1 MIIDCD
7 TCDLQHTRTCEDC
20 IVTALL
26 GEDGILE
33 LAEEE
38 KAAIDALST
47 VGLIAPIRLVGRRVG
62 GGHARG
68 GDVDGGQVLG

>member
-7 TCDLQHTRTCEDC
+7 TCDMQHTRTCEDC

-62 GGHARG
+62 AMQAPD
-68 GDVDGGQVLG
+68 GDVAGPVHS

>member
-7 TCDLQHTRTCEDC
+7 TCDMQHTKTCDDC

-33 LAEEE
+33 LADDE
-38 KAAIDALST
+38 KIAIDELSK
-47 VGLIAPIRLVGRRVG
+47 VGLIAPIRLVGKSSVGRRP
-62 GGHARG
+62 R
-68 GDVDGGQVLG
+68 

>member
-7 TCDLQHTRTCEDC
+7 TCDMQHTRTCDDC

-33 LAEEE
+33 LADEE
-38 KAAIDALST
+38 KTAIDELSR
-47 VGLIAPIRLVGRRVG
+47 VGLIAPIRLVGRSAG
-62 GGHARG
+62 GGP
-68 GDVDGGQVLG
+68 LG

>member
-7 TCDLQHTRTCEDC
+7 ACDMQHTRTCGDC

-38 KAAIDALST
+38 KTAIDALST

-62 GGHARG
+62 GGHTRVGEVG
-68 GDVDGGQVLG
+68 GGPVHG

>member
-7 TCDLQHTRTCEDC
+7 TCEMQHTRTCDDC

-33 LAEEE
+33 LAEDER
-38 KAAIDALST
+38 AAIDELSR
-47 VGLIAPIRLVGRRVG
+47 VGLVAPIRLVPRGVAG
-62 GGHARG
+62 GGAASGRLG
-68 GDVDGGQVLG
+68 G